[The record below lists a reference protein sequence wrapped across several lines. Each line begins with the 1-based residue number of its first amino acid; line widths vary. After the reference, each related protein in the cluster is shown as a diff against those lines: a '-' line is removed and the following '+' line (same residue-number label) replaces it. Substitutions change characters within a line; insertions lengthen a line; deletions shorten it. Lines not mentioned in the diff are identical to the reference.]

1 MVAKLSVHVL
11 SVRLPEKYS
20 KGINNM
26 NDVLNFVHTG
36 LCVALVFLPTYI
48 YVYNLSS
55 RLEYETAFS
64 FKNMATLETNVTSWL
79 LFESKISCF
88 ATDFNLIYLSL
99 EGEYSLSNLA
109 DDIRFVAQQMPNDV
123 ATR

>member
-1 MVAKLSVHVL
+1 MKRPLALKTWQLWKPTLPAGFCLSRK
-11 SVRLPEKYS
+11 SV
-20 KGINNM
+20 
-26 NDVLNFVHTG
+26 
-36 LCVALVFLPTYI
+36 
-48 YVYNLSS
+48 
-55 RLEYETAFS
+55 
-64 FKNMATLETNVTSWL
+64 
-79 LFESKISCF
+79 CF